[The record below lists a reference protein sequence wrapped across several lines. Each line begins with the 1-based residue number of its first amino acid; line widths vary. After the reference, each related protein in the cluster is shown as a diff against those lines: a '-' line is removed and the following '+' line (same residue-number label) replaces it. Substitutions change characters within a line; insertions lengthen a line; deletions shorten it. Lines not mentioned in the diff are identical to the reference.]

1 MAGNR
6 AKLTERQMLIFEKIR
21 DSIAE
26 RGFPPTV
33 REIAEAVGLA
43 SPSSVKYQLDI
54 LESEGLISRDPR
66 RPRTIEI
73 TERGRATGNVTQGSA
88 TPPEVAHLDSYRLDD
103 SDVEVTAPVN
113 VPVVGRIA
121 AGGPVLADQLVEDV
135 FPLPRQITGGGDLF
149 MLRVTGESMIDAAI
163 CDGDWVVVRRQ
174 PVAENGEIVAAMI
187 DGEATVKVLQRKD
200 GHTWLLPRNPE
211 FQPIPG
217 DDAEVLGRVVTV
229 LRAL

>member
-73 TERGRATGNVTQGSA
+73 TELGRAAGNVEQGSS
-88 TPPEVAHLDSYRLDD
+88 TPPEVADLDSYRLDG